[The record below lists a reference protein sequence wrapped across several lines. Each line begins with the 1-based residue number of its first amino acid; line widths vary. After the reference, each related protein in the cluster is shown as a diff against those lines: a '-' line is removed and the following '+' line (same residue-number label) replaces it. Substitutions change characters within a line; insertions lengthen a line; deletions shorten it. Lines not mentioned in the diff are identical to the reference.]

1 MRVYVCFMWWSV
13 WALECMTRLHK
24 RGSKH
29 TCVWACDK
37 GSSMWGCEI
46 SGLAQSH
53 FFTHL
58 SSVPQMSDLPAFQR
72 MTNMA
77 CQRACV
83 LHSPPYTTHFAVLF
97 HLTYCLMIAPQNWC
111 HSCLCVRVCSQ
122 FSVVLRARYQS
133 WGCGPC
139 QDTFIDVCTR
149 KCVYMCVVK
158 ACQWPIRGKIET
170 PLGTDS
176 LNQHNLLGFTIRP
189 GDSSI
194 ACWHTSPVPAAP
206 QTADYLLNSLQLQR
220 CELTPLSIP
229 LCHTHRL
236 IFLTGS
242 HVIFLST
249 LWTLCWGTGITE
261 WWR

>member
-1 MRVYVCFMWWSV
+1 M
-13 WALECMTRLHK
+13 
-24 RGSKH
+24 
-29 TCVWACDK
+29 
-37 GSSMWGCEI
+37 
-46 SGLAQSH
+46 
-53 FFTHL
+53 
-58 SSVPQMSDLPAFQR
+58 
-72 MTNMA
+72 
-77 CQRACV
+77 
-83 LHSPPYTTHFAVLF
+83 
-97 HLTYCLMIAPQNWC
+97 
-111 HSCLCVRVCSQ
+111 RVCSQ

-149 KCVYMCVVK
+149 KCVYMCVAK

-194 ACWHTSPVPAAP
+194 ACWHTNPAPAAP

-229 LCHTHRL
+229 LCHTHGL
-236 IFLTGS
+236 IFSDRFPCYFSVYSLDFMLGCWDNWEVTLTLKGKA
-242 HVIFLST
+242 FLEKHNYTNNPEEVLEIIRYVLS
-249 LWTLCWGTGITE
+249 LEASGQHSN
-261 WWR
+261 R